1 VFSLPFLHGLLLAI
15 GLILPLGAQNVFIFS
30 QGALQPKFRL
40 ALPVVIAAAL
50 CDTILILLAIL
61 GVSVLIIN
69 IPILKTILIVAG
81 VLFLAYIGW
90 MTWRSGGGQQ
100 TVKEAERFSPRKQ
113 ILLAVSVSLFNPHAI
128 MDTIGV
134 IGTSSLHYSGTDRWL
149 FTLACILISWLW
161 FFSLA
166 SAGRILGKLDS
177 SGNIIKMMNK
187 ISALLIW
194 ASAIMML
201 VINAGDLF

>member
-1 VFSLPFLHGLLLAI
+1 MPFLHGLILAL

-30 QGALQPKFRL
+30 QGALQAKFRM

-69 IPILKTILIVAG
+69 IPVLKTILIIAG

-90 MTWRSGGGQQ
+90 MTWRSNGGASSAA
-100 TVKEAERFSPRKQ
+100 EARRYSPRKQ
-113 ILLAVSVSLFNPHAI
+113 VMLAAMVSLFNPHAI

-134 IGTSSLHYSGTDRWL
+134 IGTSSLHYSGPAKWM
-149 FTLACILISWLW
+149 FSIACIFVSWLW

-166 SAGRILGKLDS
+166 AAGRMLGKLDS
-177 SGNIIKMMNK
+177 SGKLMKAMNK

-194 ASAIMML
+194 ASAIMMI
-201 VINAGDLF
+201 VINV

>member
-1 VFSLPFLHGLLLAI
+1 MPFLHGLLLSI

-30 QGALQPKFRL
+30 QGALQPKFRT
-40 ALPVVIAAAL
+40 ALPAVIAAAV
-50 CDTILILLAIL
+50 CDTLLILLAIL
-61 GVSVLIIN
+61 GVSVLIISV
-69 IPILKTILIVAG
+69 PVLKTILIIAG

-90 MTWRSGGGQQ
+90 VTWRSGGG
-100 TVKEAERFSPRKQ
+100 VPSSSEASQYSPRKQ
-113 ILLAVSVSLFNPHAI
+113 VMLAVSVSLLNPHAI

-134 IGTSSLHYSGTDRWL
+134 IGTSSLDYSGL
-149 FTLACILISWLW
+149 SKGMFALACIFVSWLW

-166 SAGRILGKLDS
+166 TAGRLLGRLDS
-177 SGNIIKMMNK
+177 GGLMRAMNK

-201 VINAGDLF
+201 ASNAGDIR

>member
-1 VFSLPFLHGLLLAI
+1 M
-15 GLILPLGAQNVFIFS
+15 FIFS
-30 QGALQPKFRL
+30 QGALQPKFRM
-40 ALPVVIAAAL
+40 ALPVIIAAAI
-50 CDTILILLAIL
+50 CDTVLILLAIL

-100 TVKEAERFSPRKQ
+100 TVKEAERFSPHKQ

-134 IGTSSLHYSGTDRWL
+134 IGTSSLHYSGADSWL

-166 SAGRILGKLDS
+166 LAGRILGKLDS
-177 SGNIIKMMNK
+177 SEKLMKMMNK

-194 ASAIMML
+194 ASSIMML
-201 VINAGDLF
+201 VMNAGDLFK

>member
-1 VFSLPFLHGLLLAI
+1 MPFLHGLLLSI

-30 QGALQPKFRL
+30 QGALQPKFRT
-40 ALPVVIAAAL
+40 ALPAVIAAAV
-50 CDTILILLAIL
+50 CDTLLILLAIL
-61 GVSVLIIN
+61 GVSVLIISV
-69 IPILKTILIVAG
+69 PVLKTILIIAG

-90 MTWRSGGGQQ
+90 VTWRSGGG
-100 TVKEAERFSPRKQ
+100 VPSSSEASQYSPRKQ
-113 ILLAVSVSLFNPHAI
+113 VMLAVSVSLLNPHAI

-134 IGTSSLHYSGTDRWL
+134 IGTSSLHYSGL
-149 FTLACILISWLW
+149 SKGMFALACIFVSWLW

-166 SAGRILGKLDS
+166 TAGRLLGRLDS
-177 SGNIIKMMNK
+177 GGLMRAMNK

-201 VINAGDLF
+201 ASNAGDIR

>member
-1 VFSLPFLHGLLLAI
+1 M
-15 GLILPLGAQNVFIFS
+15 FIFS
-30 QGALQPKFRL
+30 QGALHPKFRM
-40 ALPVVIAAAL
+40 ALPVIIAAAL

-81 VLFLAYIGW
+81 VLFLAHIGW
-90 MTWRSGGGQQ
+90 MTWRSSSGGQ
-100 TVKEAERFSPRKQ
+100 TVEEAERYSPLKQ
-113 ILLAVSVSLFNPHAI
+113 ILLAASVSLFNPHAI

-134 IGTSSLHYSGTDRWL
+134 IGTSSLHYNGADRWL

-166 SAGRILGKLDS
+166 SAGRILGNLDS
-177 SGNIIKMMNK
+177 SGKLMKMMNK

-194 ASAIMML
+194 ASAIML
-201 VINAGDLF
+201 LAINASDLFN

>member
-1 VFSLPFLHGLLLAI
+1 MPFLHGLLLAI

-30 QGALQPKFRL
+30 QGALQPKFRM

-69 IPILKTILIVAG
+69 IPVLKTILIIAG

-90 MTWRSGGGQQ
+90 ITWRSNGLASSTG
-100 TVKEAERFSPRKQ
+100 EASRYSPRKQ
-113 ILLAVSVSLFNPHAI
+113 VMLAASVSLFNPHAI

-134 IGTSSLHYSGTDRWL
+134 IGTSSLHYGGPAKWM
-149 FTLACILISWLW
+149 FAIACIFVSWLW
-161 FFSLA
+161 FLSLA
-166 SAGRILGKLDS
+166 AAGRILGKLDS
-177 SGNIIKMMNK
+177 GGRLMKAMNK

-194 ASAIMML
+194 ASAIMMI
-201 VINAGDLF
+201 VINA

>member
-1 VFSLPFLHGLLLAI
+1 MPFLHGLLLAI

-30 QGALQPKFRL
+30 QGALQARFRM

-50 CDTILILLAIL
+50 CDTLLILLAIL

-69 IPILKTILIVAG
+69 IPVLKTILIIAG

-90 MTWRSGGGQQ
+90 ITWRSNGVASSTG
-100 TVKEAERFSPRKQ
+100 EARRYSPRKQ
-113 ILLAVSVSLFNPHAI
+113 VMLAISVSLFNPHAI

-134 IGTSSLHYSGTDRWL
+134 IGTSSLHYGGPAKRM
-149 FTLACILISWLW
+149 FAIACIFVSWLW

-166 SAGRILGKLDS
+166 AAGRILGKLDS
-177 SGNIIKMMNK
+177 SGRLMRSMNK

-194 ASAIMML
+194 ASAIMMIL
-201 VINAGDLF
+201 INV

>member
-1 VFSLPFLHGLLLAI
+1 M
-15 GLILPLGAQNVFIFS
+15 FIFS
-30 QGALQPKFRL
+30 QGALQPKFRM
-40 ALPVVIAAAL
+40 ALPVIIAAAI

-134 IGTSSLHYSGTDRWL
+134 IGTSSLHYSGADRWL

-166 SAGRILGKLDS
+166 LAGRILGKLDS
-177 SGNIIKMMNK
+177 SGKLMKMMNK

-201 VINAGDLF
+201 VMNAGDLFK